1 MKILRVAFV
10 ALVAFAPFASASADE
25 AMKTSHRHAARHA
38 DMAMP
43 ADVSKLDASHGDV
56 DAAIADW
63 HKNFGF

>member
-43 ADVSKLDASHGDV
+43 AYASKLDASV

-63 HKNFGF
+63 RKNDGF